1 MNQAPAGDG
10 RGRRAVS
17 IVVPT
22 YREAENLR
30 ELVERVSAAVRPTG
44 RPFEVIV
51 VDDDSPDE
59 TARVMAE
66 LADEGHPVRL
76 ITRTDERGLS
86 SAVLRGFRE
95 AEGDVLVCMDADLSH
110 PPEALAELVRA
121 AEEPEA
127 DFVIGSRYVRG
138 GSTEEGWGLFR
149 WLNSKVATLLA
160 RPFTR
165 AKDPMAGFFAL
176 RREVFE
182 RAAPPNPIGYKIG
195 LELMVKCGCRQ
206 VREVP
211 IHFADRKRG
220 ESKLSLREQVRY
232 LQHLKRLA
240 DFKFG
245 VFSRLGQF
253 CSVGATGMVVDLGL
267 LAVLLHAGIEFYLAR
282 AAAIWVAMT
291 WNFAGNR
298 LITFSDRERE
308 GILWQYS
315 RFVASCSLGAAV
327 SWLVSVGLERWLPAF
342 AFQPY
347 VCAVAGIAAG
357 LLVNFTLARHW
368 VFRRARRAVAQ
379 VLPPPDGEQPRSPQ
393 Q

>member
-1 MNQAPAGDG
+1 MDQPAADG
-10 RGRRAVS
+10 VERRAEVS

-30 ELVERVSAAVRPTG
+30 ELIERIAAAMRPAG

-51 VDDDSPDE
+51 VDDDSPDD
-59 TARVMAE
+59 TARVMAQ
-66 LADEGHPVRL
+66 LAGEGHPARL
-76 ITRTDERGLS
+76 VTRTDERGLS
-86 SAVLRGFRE
+86 GAVLRGFRE
-95 AEGDVLVCMDADLSH
+95 AEGGVLVCMDADLSH
-110 PPEALAELVRA
+110 PPEALPELVRA
-121 AEEPEA
+121 AEEPET

-138 GSTEEGWGLFR
+138 GSTEEGWGLLR

-165 AKDPMAGFFAL
+165 ARDPMAGFFAL

-182 RAAPPNPIGYKIG
+182 RAAPLNPIGYKVG
-195 LELMVKCGCRQ
+195 LELLVKCGCRR

-220 ESKLSLREQVRY
+220 QSKLSLKEQLRY

-245 VFSRLGQF
+245 VVSRLGQF
-253 CSVGATGMVVDLGL
+253 CSVGATGMVVDLGT
-267 LAVLLHAGIEFYLAR
+267 LAALLHAGLEFYLAR
-282 AAAIWVAMT
+282 AVAIWVAMT

-308 GILWQYS
+308 GILGQYV
-315 RFVASCSLGAAV
+315 RFVASCSLGAVV
-327 SWLVSVGLERWLPAF
+327 SWSASVGLERSLPAF

-368 VFRRARRAVAQ
+368 VFRRTRKALAEA
-379 VLPPPDGEQPRSPQ
+379 LPDGGDPDASDE
-393 Q
+393 